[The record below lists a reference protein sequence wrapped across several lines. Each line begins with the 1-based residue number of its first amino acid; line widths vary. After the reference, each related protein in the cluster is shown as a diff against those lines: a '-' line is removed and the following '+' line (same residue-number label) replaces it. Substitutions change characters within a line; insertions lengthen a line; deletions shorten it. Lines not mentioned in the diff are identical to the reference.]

1 MNTTATSRAIRVLL
15 LEDDKDDLFATKRML
30 AAESAPGFVVT
41 HAGSVAEAEV
51 RLRTELPD
59 VVLTDLCVPDSEGLP
74 TFLSLHRAAPG
85 VPVVVLSGIVDEQ
98 TALAAV
104 RAGAQDYLIK
114 STVESTLLNRTLHHA
129 IERHRADVA
138 LRESEQ
144 RFLLA
149 VNGSNDGL
157 WDWRLDGGLYLS
169 PRWRTMLEYA
179 DGEEES
185 SSQIAASGRSPSKNA
200 RLGYQ
205 SSDPEVYQDMIDA
218 MPTRQPELGK
228 SRPATWEGVE
238 FRLGNYLAAPVYSWY
253 NFGEMENKRRTGFKQ
268 LRRILDPGAKHCL
281 DCIAWSEDGWQP
293 MGMLPAPGERC
304 QCLFNCRC
312 SLEYR

>member
-1 MNTTATSRAIRVLL
+1 VELLTYIGQVAKRKPRFEERASDLAGAYPSVSL
-15 LEDDKDDLFATKRML
+15 LEDEMRDRTSGLVKRLSRNKMRFTEFERAAADDTITAALAGVMLGDGKQTKLKDQTFASATKTMPYLWEFYR
-30 AAESAPGFVVT
+30 EIQW
-41 HAGSVAEAEV
+41 
-51 RLRTELPD
+51 
-59 VVLTDLCVPDSEGLP
+59 
-74 TFLSLHRAAPG
+74 SL
-85 VPVVVLSGIVDEQ
+85 
-98 TALAAV
+98 
-104 RAGAQDYLIK
+104 
-114 STVESTLLNRTLHHA
+114 N
-129 IERHRADVA
+129 
-138 LRESEQ
+138 
-144 RFLLA
+144 
-149 VNGSNDGL
+149 NDK
-157 WDWRLDGGLYLS
+157 
-169 PRWRTMLEYA
+169 LEYA

-253 NFGEMENKRRTGFKQ
+253 NFGEMENKRRTGFKE
-268 LRRILDPGAKHCL
+268 LRRVLDPGAKHCP
-281 DCIAWSEDGWQP
+281 DCIGWDMMGWQP